1 MEKDDHSATSPHRR
15 IVAML
20 LKVEQAEDAKRK
32 TALDR
37 RLRGAA
43 HAGDAAEVKRLVVD
57 EGAEI
62 NAMDIQG
69 ITALEWALRGNH
81 VEVVEALMLR
91 GADINRFFPCTAETP
106 LMVAARCGSTACIEF
121 MLPQGAEWSTVSK
134 LTGMTALEC
143 AREAGENE
151 AADVLEASAQK
162 QQQERRR
169 KLLHTKS
176 ADMEGGRAWNAKIG
190 EGREGSDGA
199 ADGRKPS
206 GSKRRS
212 RRGSVERFVDTLKSL
227 KAGGSSSSG
236 AAAGGGGAAPAST
249 AAAAAVSGGGSGK
262 ARPRGR
268 RSSVERFV
276 AALKVGKGKDTLAIE
291 SGGEGQQTQQQEEQQ
306 RGKKKSS
313 PLRRSA
319 SVDSD
324 SGQLQ

>member
-227 KAGGSSSSG
+227 KAGGSSSTG
-236 AAAGGGGAAPAST
+236 
-249 AAAAAVSGGGSGK
+249 AAAAVSGGGSGK

-276 AALKVGKGKDTLAIE
+276 ATLKVGKGKDTLAIE